1 MSARQPDQ
9 SKLIVTSRPYGTIR
23 DVFAPKLDIDSIHLK
38 GENEAEKKE
47 IMVEINLVTG
57 ERVKQFQDRRLRQK
71 VDDDA
76 HILLLNRLHEINNRT
91 YLWVALIFPVL
102 ESNAGKFKDT
112 ILGIIK
118 SILSLI
124 KEAYL
129 IL

>member
-76 HILLLNRLHEINNRT
+76 HILLLNRLHEIKNRT
-91 YLWVALIFPVL
+91 YDHIFGLP
-102 ESNAGKFKDT
+102 
-112 ILGIIK
+112 
-118 SILSLI
+118 
-124 KEAYL
+124 
-129 IL
+129 